1 MHIYIGKKTNNIQTN
16 NCLVYLFILK
26 WNHIEQKHKTV
37 TKRKKKEKG
46 KKRKKKQ
53 MYISHMKKILVNRYQ
68 QQYMVSL
75 SFTRCKVHNLAA

>member
-37 TKRKKKEKG
+37 TKRKKKKREKNNVLLS
-46 KKRKKKQ
+46 
-53 MYISHMKKILVNRYQ
+53 YEEDVNQ
-68 QQYMVSL
+68 
-75 SFTRCKVHNLAA
+75 